1 MSNTVKLSDIAADLG
16 YEAKDIVA
24 KALELD
30 ISVKNATSK
39 VSVEDAGAI
48 YDYITSGQIPKL
60 ILDRRS
66 SKKAENKPK
75 KDENKEKAKKPSEL
89 SCFLQCEQI
98 LFKLLNHWNIAF
110 EIIKSCFFFDLIFK
124 AFPQKN
130 SELGIISATYF
141 FDFSTKSLA

>member
-66 SKKAENKPK
+66 SKKAETKPK
-75 KDENKEKAKKPSEL
+75 KDENKEKNKYYSFYYIVYYFVIL
-89 SCFLQCEQI
+89 IWCMLQVI
-98 LFKLLNHWNIAF
+98 WL
-110 EIIKSCFFFDLIFK
+110 
-124 AFPQKN
+124 
-130 SELGIISATYF
+130 
-141 FDFSTKSLA
+141 